1 VSRVFGAVALAAALL
16 VQILLP
22 ALAASDRAASA
33 ALLSGLAI
41 ADGFCFG
48 AAPPT
53 APGAASPDGAPAPMP
68 DGRRHD
74 CCVLCGT
81 PGLAVAAAPV
91 RHGPAWSRVVT
102 RLSGRPAV
110 AVVVASERTPIR
122 PRAPPV
128 A

>member
-1 VSRVFGAVALAAALL
+1 MGAVAVMAALL
-16 VQILLP
+16 VQVLLP
-22 ALAASDRAASA
+22 SLSAPGRTASA
-33 ALLSGLAI
+33 AVLSGLAG

-48 AAPPT
+48 V
-53 APGAASPDGAPAPMP
+53 PGTDPASPSDDGAPAPTQ

-91 RHGPAWSRVVT
+91 RHGPAWPRVVT

-110 AVVVASERTPIR
+110 AVVAASERMPIR